1 MTPSYVEH
9 PPPRELAAHVAC
21 IWTYD
26 GIDAGDMQRVVPD
39 GCCEIILHSGAPY
52 AEIDVDGGETVQP
65 PALFAGQLTK
75 QLHLR
80 ARGHVSVIGVRFRP
94 AGAWGYAGRAM
105 APLTNR
111 RVALS
116 DLVGYAATDAL
127 MQALTRATGDDARRA
142 IAQDH
147 VAAQIARHPDHR
159 DALIERCCERL
170 EQGAP
175 PGTLPR
181 ETGLTPRALQRRFA
195 TVVGLPPKSLAAI
208 IRLRRVFAALRDA
221 TTETWTAAAQ
231 AAGYFDHPQMARDF
245 RRFIGCTPSQF
256 VVAQPGLATSLVAL
270 NKRP

>member
-9 PPPRELAAHVAC
+9 PPAAALAGNVAC
-21 IWTYD
+21 VWVYEGVDT
-26 GIDAGDMQRVVPD
+26 GDVQRVVPD
-39 GCCEIILHSGAPY
+39 GCCEVILHSGAAY
-52 AEIDVDGGETVQP
+52 SEVDEKGQETVQP
-65 PALFAGQLTK
+65 LALFAGQLTRP
-75 QLHLR
+75 LHLR
-80 ARGHVSVIGVRFRP
+80 ARGRVSVIGVRFRS
-94 AGAWGYAGRAM
+94 AGAWAYAGRAM
-105 APLTNR
+105 APLTNE

-116 DLVGYAATDAL
+116 DLIGAAATGTL
-127 MQALTRATGDDARRA
+127 MQTLIKAADDETRRA

-147 VAAQIARHPDHR
+147 VASQIARHLDHR
-159 DALIERCCERL
+159 DPLIERCCELL

-175 PGTLPR
+175 PGNLPR

-231 AAGYFDHPQMARDF
+231 TAGYFDHPQMARDF

-256 VVAQPGLATSLVAL
+256 VATQPGLATSLVSL
-270 NKRP
+270 RS